1 MADELIDVYNKLKAK
16 DSNLQSLHDMLVER
30 DSNLTMGYGRL
41 PDDEIGRYSAA
52 MVGPRTLTVDRRKI
66 GNDPDTLQQV
76 LNHELTHAVDDE
88 LGTQSTWSKFY
99 GNTPESAKFADAY
112 DKLNPRKFLER
123 YIELE
128 TEKAKKAPVSSSK
141 WDMRRGNRINE
152 AQAIL
157 DNRDKRGELYR
168 GNPAELRAYGV
179 GNSVVPKGAE
189 WLGSSHLDS
198 TMATEAAIL
207 NDLSNRAR
215 ESELK
220 YKNQPGVLDQ
230 FKNWATKYFQK

>member
-16 DSNLQSLHDMLVER
+16 DSNLQSLHDMLIKR

-41 PDDEIGRYSAA
+41 PSGTLGEYRAA
-52 MVGPRTLTVDRRKI
+52 MVGPRTLTVDPRQV
-66 GNDPDTLQQV
+66 GNDQDTLRQV
-76 LNHELTHAVDDE
+76 LNHELTHAVGDE

-99 GNTPESAKFADAY
+99 GNTPQSAIFSDAY

-123 YIELE
+123 YVELE
-128 TEKAKKAPVSSSK
+128 TEKAKKAPVGSAK

-157 DNRDKRGELYR
+157 DDRNERGELYR
-168 GNPAELRAYGV
+168 GNPSELRAYGV
-179 GNSVVPKGAE
+179 GNSVVPKGTE
-189 WLGSSHLDS
+189 WRGSSHLDS

-207 NDLSNRAR
+207 NDLADRAR
-215 ESELK
+215 ESEIK
-220 YKNQPGVLDQ
+220 YKDQPGKLDQ
-230 FKNWATKYFQK
+230 LKDWATKYFQK